1 MNALKRNLMVAVLV
15 VAAVLGIGGA
25 STASP
30 APAALPAGPASDT
43 LCQLL
48 PEGVAQT
55 ACKGVG
61 SVVDPTNPGGMV
73 DAGGLVGALFEGFTA
88 KNLMQEWAVGTAV
101 AAAKMLDGMQSLLLN
116 LSRPDLTAEWFLG
129 RYAIMWALGLIVGAF
144 VLVGV
149 ATRLGAAGDARR
161 RPEVVASLRESGVRA
176 VFFMPA
182 VALLPMLVWFLTQ
195 LTYRLAAIF
204 GGQSTADAAEAVQW
218 FVDVLAK
225 TNDPEAVMIGGS
237 MSLLVLGAI
246 AYFAAF
252 TATVEMVI
260 ASYGLYLVL
269 LLGPVLLALAIHPRF
284 RRLAS
289 IAGAVLASLLLVP
302 PIIFFGFWVLW
313 GMVGGALDASSPTDA
328 FRGVLLI
335 GIGTLAVVA
344 LPVLVG
350 IVTSMV
356 VGSSAGDDLGSA
368 TRSVNHGAVGVG
380 QKLAHGMQKLGGARG
395 GSTASSGAGAGRGA
409 VPAGAMTAAAGPGG
423 QGGGLGA
430 AATSQKNQK
439 SRRGEQ
445 GAPFSYSPG
454 GGAVDSTAG
463 AGAAVGAKDGPMKGA
478 QTGAQMGKAA
488 GPKGMAAGAA
498 IGGATGAVAGPAEGA
513 IKGTQ
518 SQLKESLERG
528 RHVRDGGEQK

>member
-61 SVVDPTNPGGMV
+61 SVVDPTNPGGVV

-88 KNLMQEWAVGTAV
+88 KNLMQEWAVGTAI

-116 LSRPDLTAEWFLG
+116 LSRPNLRADWFLSHYG
-129 RYAIMWALGLIVGAF
+129 VMWALGLIVMAF
-144 VLVGV
+144 VLVPV
-149 ATRLGAAGDARR
+149 ATKLGAAGDARR
-161 RPEVVASLRESGVRA
+161 RPEVVASLREAGVRA

-182 VALLPMLVWFLTQ
+182 VMLLPTLVWVLSQ
-195 LTYRLAAIF
+195 LSYRLAAIF
-204 GGQSTADAAEAVQW
+204 GGQSTEDAAAAVKW

-225 TNDPEAVMIGGS
+225 TNDPESVMIGGS

-284 RRLAS
+284 RKLAS
-289 IAGAVLASLLLVP
+289 IAGTVLASLLLVP

-356 VGSSAGDDLGSA
+356 VGSSTGDDLGSA

-380 QKLAHGMQKLGGARG
+380 QKLAQGMQKLGGARG
-395 GSTASSGAGAGRGA
+395 GSTGGSGAGAGRGA
-409 VPAGAMTAAAGPGG
+409 VPAGAMTAATGPGG
-423 QGGGLGA
+423 QGDGPGA

-439 SRRGEQ
+439 SKRGEQ
-445 GAPFSYSPG
+445 SAPFSYSPG

-463 AGAAVGAKDGPMKGA
+463 AGAAVGAKDGPVKGA

-498 IGGATGAVAGPAEGA
+498 IGGAAGAVGGPAEGA